1 MASKEEMFAEAA
13 KNWDLER
20 LYKALAAAKRQIAPN
35 SRSGLTNTEKLYLR
49 GLLCGHSPAEIA
61 HKLLQTPKS
70 AEVYLC
76 KTLYQYVMKVVEAP
90 NESVGNW
97 RNICNWLEEAGYKP
111 QPSIE
116 SKFSNS
122 SAMEALVKLVNIGWL
137 EKGTVSIDVN
147 IQLTFPS
154 SSESCKTDNSN
165 QNN

>member
-1 MASKEEMFAEAA
+1 MESKEDLFAEAA

-20 LYKALAAAKRQIAPN
+20 LYQAFGEAKRQISPR
-35 SRSGLTNTEKLYLR
+35 SRRGLTDTEKLYLR

-61 HKLLQTPKS
+61 KKMFQTPKS

-76 KTLYQYVMKVVEAP
+76 KTLYQYVRKLADMP

-111 QPSIE
+111 QPFIE
-116 SKFSNS
+116 SKFSS
-122 SAMEALVKLVNIGWL
+122 SSPMEALVKLVNIGWL

>member
-1 MASKEEMFAEAA
+1 MTSKEEMFAEAA

-20 LYKALAAAKRQIAPN
+20 LYKALAEAKRQISPR
-35 SRSGLTNTEKLYLR
+35 SRKQLTDTEKLYLR
-49 GLLCGHSPAEIA
+49 GLLCGNSPAEIA

-76 KTLYQYVMKVVEAP
+76 NTLYQYVMKVVDAP

-97 RNICNWLEEAGYKP
+97 RNICDWLEEAGYKP

-122 SAMEALVKLVNIGWL
+122 SPTEAFVKIVGMSFENQNTLTIDINIRL
-137 EKGTVSIDVN
+137 E
-147 IQLTFPS
+147 FPS
-154 SSESCKTDNSN
+154 TSETLKTEDFDKKD
-165 QNN
+165 

>member
-20 LYKALAAAKRQIAPN
+20 LYKALAEAKRQIAPG
-35 SRSGLTNTEKLYLR
+35 SRSGLTSTEKLYLR

-61 HKLLQTPKS
+61 QKMLQTPKS

-76 KTLYQYVMKVVEAP
+76 KTLYQYVMKVAGAP

-116 SKFSNS
+116 SKFSS
-122 SAMEALVKLVNIGWL
+122 SLPIDALVKIVDMGFENQNTLTIDINIRL
-137 EKGTVSIDVN
+137 E
-147 IQLTFPS
+147 FPS
-154 SSESCKTDNSN
+154 SSETPKTEDLN

>member
-76 KTLYQYVMKVVEAP
+76 KTLYQYVMKVVDAP

-97 RNICNWLEEAGYKP
+97 RNICNWLEEAGYKAL
-111 QPSIE
+111 SSVE
-116 SKFSNS
+116 SKFSS
-122 SAMEALVKLVNIGWL
+122 SLPMEALVQIVGMGFK
-137 EKGTVSIDVN
+137 ESTVSIDVN

-154 SSESCKTDNSN
+154 SSESPKTDNSN

>member
-111 QPSIE
+111 QLHNEFKI
-116 SKFSNS
+116 NS
-122 SAMEALVKLVNIGWL
+122 PLPIDTSFKIVNIGCV
-137 EKGTVSIDVN
+137 EQNTISIDIN

-154 SSESCKTDNSN
+154 SSETPKTDNSN